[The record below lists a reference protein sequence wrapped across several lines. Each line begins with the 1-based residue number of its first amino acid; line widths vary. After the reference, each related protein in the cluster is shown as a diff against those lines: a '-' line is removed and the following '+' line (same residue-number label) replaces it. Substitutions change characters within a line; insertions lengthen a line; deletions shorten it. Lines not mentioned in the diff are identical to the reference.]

1 MHSGRERSFD
11 PALSD
16 PTPNILLDENDFA
29 YLIDFGIARAAD
41 ETRLTKSGNMIGTF
55 AYIAPER
62 LGTRAGEDA
71 RADIPESGSVARGC
85 QGCQPT
91 QHAPT
96 PVSLCHARLFSL
108 LPPRSPRLA
117 GRILHGIC

>member
-41 ETRLTKSGNMIGTF
+41 ETRMTKSGNMIGTF

-62 LGTRAGEDA
+62 LGTRPRRMPA
-71 RADIPESGSVARGC
+71 RTSLSWAR
-85 QGCQPT
+85 
-91 QHAPT
+91 
-96 PVSLCHARLFSL
+96 
-108 LPPRSPRLA
+108 
-117 GRILHGIC
+117 

>member
-29 YLIDFGIARAAD
+29 HLIDFGIARAAD

-62 LGTRAGEDA
+62 LGTRAEEDA
-71 RADIPESGSVARGC
+71 RATSLSWAR
-85 QGCQPT
+85 
-91 QHAPT
+91 
-96 PVSLCHARLFSL
+96 
-108 LPPRSPRLA
+108 
-117 GRILHGIC
+117 